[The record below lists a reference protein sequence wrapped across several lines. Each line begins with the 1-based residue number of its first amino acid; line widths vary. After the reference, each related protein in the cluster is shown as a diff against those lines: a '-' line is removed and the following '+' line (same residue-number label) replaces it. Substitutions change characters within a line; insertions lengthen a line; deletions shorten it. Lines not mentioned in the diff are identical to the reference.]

1 MVLKVMIIGRR
12 QFFHFSASLS
22 VCFFLLRDP
31 NEAEEGK
38 RSMAPTSSG
47 GPGACSSSSSSSSLP
62 TAAISLLLLSIG
74 ACAGSAAALSW
85 RHLTVDR
92 WRCDDERGSVADGV
106 AGLVGH
112 TPIVRIRSLSEATG
126 CEVRAP
132 ERFEAIETAQRER
145 EESEKGRL
153 QLRSFAALASYP
165 SRDGLLPHRKSP
177 PPPPSH
183 PKYRSSPRPSS
194 PTREGPSRTAS
205 PPRSSGKRRRRRPG
219 AAWARREREPGRA
232 LRPRCGR
239 AVSSLRA
246 PRAPPGSLW
255 RCSPLASACA
265 PRSGCPTTPQR
276 RSRRW
281 CEGGRGERKKKG
293 SKSLSVC
300 NSQSTLR
307 KPHCF

>member
-1 MVLKVMIIGRR
+1 
-12 QFFHFSASLS
+12 
-22 VCFFLLRDP
+22 
-31 NEAEEGK
+31 
-38 RSMAPTSSG
+38 MAPTSSG

-132 ERFEAIETAQRER
+132 ERFEADRNGAERER
-145 EESEKGRL
+145 KARRGDRNSDPL
-153 QLRSFAALASYP
+153 QLSLPILAATACFLTASP
-165 SRDGLLPHRKSP
+165 P

-246 PRAPPGSLW
+246 PRAPPESLW

-300 NSQSTLR
+300 NSQI
-307 KPHCF
+307 F